1 MALTLG
7 TDVTLGMPCPDFNLP
22 SMEGRT
28 PEETKF
34 YGRDNF
40 KDRRIMVVMFICN
53 HCPYVK
59 AVEDRII
66 ELQRRYAGKSVQLVG
81 ICSNDPTDYPED
93 SYENLRKRW
102 HERNYGFP
110 YLHDESQAVAKAFGA
125 VCTPEFFVYNQDRL
139 LAYHGRL
146 DDNWK
151 EANQVTRRDLIEAI
165 NSLLAGREPDPNQ
178 VPSMG
183 CSIKWKNV

>member
-7 TDVTLGMPCPDFNLP
+7 TEVSLGTPCPNFNLP

-28 PEETKF
+28 QDETKN
-34 YGRDNF
+34 YGLENF
-40 KDRRIMVVMFICN
+40 KDRKVLVVMFLCN

-59 AVEDRII
+59 AIEDRVI
-66 ELQRRYAGKSVQLVG
+66 ELQRRYAGRSVQLVG

-93 SYENLRKRW
+93 SYENLRRRW

-110 YLHDESQAVAKAFGA
+110 YLHDADQSIAKTFGA
-125 VCTPEFFVYNQDRL
+125 VCTPEFFVYGADRF
-139 LAYHGRL
+139 LAYHGRM

-151 EANQVTRRDLIEAI
+151 EPSQVKQRDLIEAI
-165 NSLLAGREPDPNQ
+165 DALLIGRQPDPNQ

-183 CSIKWKNV
+183 CSIKWKQI